1 MHTYEINLIEEK
13 LATYLTLSIS
23 NECVRVLVAEKLI
36 EIEKSFK
43 IVMAVQRKK
52 TKLNEKSCVVEIGI
66 ASSSS
71 SSLTLC
77 LGEDERGA
85 ISNAINIFGGNE
97 R

>member
-43 IVMAVQRKK
+43 IVMAAQRKK
-52 TKLNEKSCVVEIGI
+52 QN
-66 ASSSS
+66 
-71 SSLTLC
+71 
-77 LGEDERGA
+77 
-85 ISNAINIFGGNE
+85 
-97 R
+97 